1 MFGKLIFGT
10 VINVIRSGVLTKGAW
25 KAHAGGVAGAVITA
39 ATTGLGPVIQACTG
53 AAGAGFE
60 DIGSELGKMA
70 AAYLFGFLV
79 TWLAPKNKPAQ

>member
-25 KAHAGGVAGAVITA
+25 KAHAGGLVGAVITA
-39 ATTGLGPVIQACTG
+39 AAPAVEACTG

-60 DIGSELGKMA
+60 DIGAQIGKMA

-79 TWLAPKNKPAQ
+79 TWLAPKNKTAA